1 MVNEALLQEYS
12 SSVER
17 LKKQCMEAGM
27 TEDEFRRLYFESLDS
42 LENRSPRI
50 ISTRW
55 KYITKYRIVLI
66 GLFVTLCI
74 VYNFKSI
81 YSTLVCNLQEYIY
94 PGLRLLRRISIPFIS
109 LFPGLTDLYHETC
122 LIQNPF
128 FTVVDMDCWPC
139 SSVTNTEQQVI
150 NLKALKELYIRN
162 KELFNQ
168 ESPKVLVNSK
178 YYLKPNEVFN
188 TPEVLADKNFFVWKF
203 NTMNIARVLRQAI
216 PRPKVVPKFGQSTER
231 FLIMD
236 SRQELFHV
244 PDTECSFSFLLVL
257 IWYNWWYWR
266 PVVQPSLGNN
276 TLIAHVGSYC

>member
-1 MVNEALLQEYS
+1 M
-12 SSVER
+12 SVILSFTIYLR
-17 LKKQCMEAGM
+17 FTRNKK
-27 TEDEFRRLYFESLDS
+27 
-42 LENRSPRI
+42 
-50 ISTRW
+50 
-55 KYITKYRIVLI
+55 
-66 GLFVTLCI
+66 
-74 VYNFKSI
+74 
-81 YSTLVCNLQEYIY
+81 EYIY

-139 SSVTNTEQQVI
+139 SSVTNVRELYDPKIISNQQHSTPFIYETEQQVI

-257 IWYNWWYWR
+257 SGSRTVDLKPAEECKHQCRSLRVELKETYLLWYNWWYWR